1 VYTETSVNQS
11 RRNCKCAREL
21 AGQNTNQPKREFL
34 ENGEN
39 REIRKMNN
47 KQTQNAENKN
57 YPKIPP
63 KENKVRNSR
72 IQNKTAQVTA
82 TQERNPIKTHA
93 KRRV

>member
-1 VYTETSVNQS
+1 VHTETSVNQS
-11 RRNCKCAREL
+11 RRNYKCAREL

-47 KQTQNAENKN
+47 KQTQNAQNKY

-63 KENKVRNSR
+63 KEKKVRKTK
-72 IQNKTAQVTA
+72 IQNKTAQGQVN
-82 TQERNPIKTHA
+82 QEQTPIKTHA